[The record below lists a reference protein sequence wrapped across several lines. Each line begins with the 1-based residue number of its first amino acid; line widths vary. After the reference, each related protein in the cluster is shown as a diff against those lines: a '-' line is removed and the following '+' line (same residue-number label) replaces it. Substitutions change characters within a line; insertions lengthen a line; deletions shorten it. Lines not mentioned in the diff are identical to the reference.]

1 MNNDFEK
8 ILPNDNEANHHR
20 LMELN
25 NALNI
30 DEDLND
36 SSSTEFEGDAAEGL
50 QHINENKIP
59 NLVDQINSNLTAQL
73 KNKKRRRVR
82 IPDQSGVLITIV
94 TILLLVIVAYIVIKK
109 MQ

>member
-8 ILPNDNEANHHR
+8 ILPNDNDANHHR

-25 NALNI
+25 NAINV

-36 SSSTEFEGDAAEGL
+36 STNNDFEGDAAEGL
-50 QHINENKIP
+50 HQINENKIP
-59 NLVDQINSNLTAQL
+59 NLIDQINTNLSSQL
-73 KNKKRRRVR
+73 KNKKRRRIK
-82 IPDQSGVLITIV
+82 IPDQTGVLITIV
-94 TILLLVIVAYIVIKK
+94 IILLLVIVAFIVIKK